1 MSNSND
7 INGNSNK
14 QKGNKDDIRK
24 NFFFFLLCDSMMKD
38 AKAWELL
45 SKTDHKHS
53 IYVRRFSGAKVK
65 SMKVYAKPC
74 VTVENPDHIIIQ
86 VGINELNSKSIPE
99 KVAKSFSILRKV
111 WFLRKERLQFLES

>member
-1 MSNSND
+1 MTLMVTQTSKKVIKMISER
-7 INGNSNK
+7 I
-14 QKGNKDDIRK
+14 
-24 NFFFFLLCDSMMKD
+24 FFFLLCDSMMKD

-65 SMKVYAKPC
+65 SMKVYAKAC